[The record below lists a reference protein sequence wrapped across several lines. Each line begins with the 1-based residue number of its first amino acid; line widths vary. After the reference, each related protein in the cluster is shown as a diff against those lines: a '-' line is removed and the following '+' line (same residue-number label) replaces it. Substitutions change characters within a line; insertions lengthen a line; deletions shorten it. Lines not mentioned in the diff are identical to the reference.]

1 MTIHDPKLIY
11 TSFTNMNSFG
21 SLCATQCER
30 ERERERENRYFH
42 ERFFNS
48 KNCSISGADM
58 TLAAKA
64 KGGPPRTLLDPMKLT
79 DDQLAHINMDW
90 SPCTDPRFEQPS
102 CGEGNGKPCTRK
114 GCSGIFEKTGEPCQ
128 FCHAHSA
135 EVIARFEAF
144 RGFARRAA
152 KKNVGKHANRR
163 MGY

>member
-1 MTIHDPKLIY
+1 MTPNSLY

-21 SLCATQCER
+21 SLWGNHVR
-30 ERERERENRYFH
+30 EREREKIGTSMSV
-42 ERFFNS
+42 FFNL
-48 KNCSISGADM
+48 KICSISGADM

-64 KGGPPRTLLDPMKLT
+64 KGGPPRKLLDPMKLT

-128 FCHAHSA
+128 FCHVHSA

>member
-1 MTIHDPKLIY
+1 MTIHDPKLIIH
-11 TSFTNMNSFG
+11 FLHQHEQFWKFVG
-21 SLCATQCER
+21 QPCAR
-30 ERERERENRYFH
+30 EREKIGTSMSV
-42 ERFFNS
+42 FFNL
-48 KNCSISGADM
+48 KICSISGADM

-64 KGGPPRTLLDPMKLT
+64 KGGPPRKLLDPMKLT

-128 FCHAHSA
+128 FCHVHSA